1 MVSTLVT
8 SIIGLW
14 LLVLSARVIAL
25 RGVTFLKFLSFNN
38 YGDEA
43 LTRSIRSQGNLIEYA
58 PIFLMLIFIAEYNG
72 AHPHM
77 LYLSSTLFIVARLM
91 HGIAFGFMQYS
102 RFLRVGG
109 TLLTFLCILII
120 AVSNIIEVL

>member
-8 SIIGLW
+8 SIISLW

-25 RGVTFLKFLSFNN
+25 RGVSFLKFLSFNN
-38 YGDEA
+38 YGNET
-43 LTRSIRSQGNLIEYA
+43 LIRAIRAQGNLIEYA

-72 AHPHM
+72 VHPHM
-77 LYLSSTLFIVARLM
+77 LYLSSILFIVARLM

-102 RFLRVGG
+102 PFLRVGG
-109 TLLTFLCILII
+109 TLLTFMCILII
-120 AVSNIIEVL
+120 SISNIIEVL